1 MMEVHS
7 MKTTNPSNSKNDQ
20 DQYANRN
27 ANTCSVVT
35 EINIPVNGSLHSFLL
50 IVFRV
55 LIREN
60 IESKMSYSFSQL
72 PKLDN
77 FDEIF
82 QSKAC
87 LG

>member
-1 MMEVHS
+1 MDMMEVHS
-7 MKTTNPSNSKNDQ
+7 MKTTNPSNSKKDQ
-20 DQYANRN
+20 DQYSNRN

-35 EINIPVNGSLHSFLL
+35 QINIPANSPLHSFFL
-50 IVFRV
+50 IVFSI

-60 IESKMSYSFSQL
+60 IENKVSYSFSQL

-82 QSKAC
+82 RPKA
-87 LG
+87 